1 MAAPKPKETKF
12 LGLPNDTMIEV
23 VGIKSDK
30 VIVKKMTFGD
40 WINLN
45 KQKGWEYKAY
55 QVGFHSFKITE

>member
-12 LGLPNDTMIEV
+12 LGLPNETMIEV
-23 VGIKSDK
+23 VGIKLDK
-30 VIVKKMTFGD
+30 VIVKKMTFRD
-40 WINLN
+40 WLSLK